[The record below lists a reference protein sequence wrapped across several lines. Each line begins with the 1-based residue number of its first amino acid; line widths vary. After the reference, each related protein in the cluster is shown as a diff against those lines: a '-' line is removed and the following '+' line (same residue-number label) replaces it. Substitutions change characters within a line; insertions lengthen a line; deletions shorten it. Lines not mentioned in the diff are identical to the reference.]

1 MAYVGQNMSAEVA
14 QTVDETGG
22 EHEAAVELTDSVDDY
37 WFAEEFSAG
46 EQIALRLGSETSVAE
61 VVGVEPAR
69 GNIAV
74 DISRFDRDD
83 LGSGIALPDRSSA
96 GMEMTNL
103 GVSWSIEAVEIGSN
117 AAVGEAVDRVVCD
130 CGSLCQAGRGHS
142 VHASQMVDDGDS
154 GEEGASGD
162 ELPHPRDDPTIKYC
176 HEGKRYDVAGS
187 DTTFEI
193 AAFDAETLPEL
204 DGLVIIESVDGS
216 RINSEHQHRKGG
228 VSRKVLGEHTPADA
242 DRAVWTAT
250 GLLSCIRRLEIL
262 EDDTGSYRDYYWER
276 QD

>member
-1 MAYVGQNMSAEVA
+1 MAYVGQNMSAEVLR
-14 QTVDETGG
+14 TVDETGS
-22 EHEAAVELTDSVDDY
+22 EHEVAVELTDSVEDY

-46 EQIALRLGSETSVAE
+46 EQVALRLGSETNVAE

-74 DISRFDRDD
+74 DISRFERDD
-83 LGSGIALPDRSSA
+83 LGSGIALPDRSST

-103 GVSWSIEAVEIGSN
+103 GVGWSIEAVEIGSG

-130 CGSLCQAGRGHS
+130 CGSICQAGHGHS
-142 VHASQMVDDGDS
+142 VHASQMVDDANSD
-154 GEEGASGD
+154 EESESGD

-176 HEGKRYDVAGS
+176 HEGKRYDVAGI

-193 AAFDAETLPEL
+193 VAFDPDTLPEL
-204 DGLVIIESVDGS
+204 DGLVLIETVDGS
-216 RINSEHQHRKGG
+216 PINSEHQHHKGG
-228 VSRKVLGEHTPADA
+228 VSRKVLGEHTPDDA

-262 EDDTGSYRDYYWER
+262 EDEPGSYRDYYWER